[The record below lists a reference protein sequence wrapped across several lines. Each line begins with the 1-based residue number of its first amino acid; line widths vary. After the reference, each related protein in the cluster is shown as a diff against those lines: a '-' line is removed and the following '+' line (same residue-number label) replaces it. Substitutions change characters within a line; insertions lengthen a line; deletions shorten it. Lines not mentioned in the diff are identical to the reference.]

1 MTQDGGL
8 MLTGLFFVVVGYC
21 CMDRMR
27 AENVLLTHFSSRYPH
42 MPDYISESS
51 PAPSRR
57 SSPSPSTPQPDQ
69 PTRSRKG
76 SDNSPSVAIA
86 LDHARLRVGDM
97 WKMQLYLKAIEK
109 SFWDVREEGDEEEEE
124 AVMRA
129 SMGDHHH
136 H

>member
-1 MTQDGGL
+1 M
-8 MLTGLFFVVVGYC
+8 V
-21 CMDRMR
+21 RMR

-42 MPDYISESS
+42 MPDYISES
-51 PAPSRR
+51 PVPSRPSSPTS
-57 SSPSPSTPQPDQ
+57 SSPSI
-69 PTRSRKG
+69 PTRNRKG
-76 SDNSPSVAIA
+76 SDNSPAVAIA

>member
-1 MTQDGGL
+1 M
-8 MLTGLFFVVVGYC
+8 V
-21 CMDRMR
+21 RMR

-42 MPDYISESS
+42 MPEYISESS
-51 PAPSRR
+51 PVPSRP
-57 SSPSPSTPQPDQ
+57 SSPSPQTDQ
-69 PTRSRKG
+69 LTASPSPARKG
-76 SDNSPSVAIA
+76 NTPDAERSNSNGHNPAVAIA

-136 H
+136 HH